1 MNFLNPFVLFGLI
14 AASIPIILHLLNLRK
29 LRTVEFSS
37 IKFLKELQK
46 SQIRRLKIRQILL
59 LVLRTLLIIFIVLAF
74 SRPVIQGT
82 LPGMTKYAQT
92 SAVILF
98 DNSPSMN
105 YSDEFGN
112 RFNYA
117 KRTARKLIEQFRSGD
132 EVAIIPMSDLKEFG
146 NYNFSRDLQNLKEQI
161 NRINIG
167 YSVADLDKSISLT
180 SALFENSRNI
190 NKEIF
195 IISDNQ
201 LINFK
206 SIDTISEQSQNNS
219 IIKKYHTSIY
229 FLEVGAKSKID
240 YANLSI
246 DSVQLLTQIF
256 QPNKPVQIL
265 ANIHNYSQQDQPS
278 AILSITFNNERV
290 AQTEFNI
297 NANSTKSVNISA
309 NPKDY
314 KIVSAEAKLESDA
327 LEEDNSKYFGFIMPR
342 TPRIAIVDDEKNPYL
357 LSALGVNN
365 FNNLYNAEVMT
376 VNDFNN
382 RTITD
387 YDACIIN
394 SLKNLTIEK
403 LRQYI
408 ANGGKAIIFA
418 DDILAQSPNYL
429 DLLGIQNG
437 RLTQYPE
444 GQMPV
449 VSQIQKLSPIF
460 EGVFTDKSSFSLNE
474 KIRFKKLYSISTGY
488 PLIQTTSGDLAFEKT
503 IEKGKI
509 IFISSHPSLAWSNF
523 PISSLF
529 PVFINRSVEYL
540 TMIPEISRTATIGE
554 TIQITI
560 PENYAKGSSFK
571 ITDPLKNE
579 SVVYAPNLSNG
590 TTLRLD
596 NLKMPGNY
604 IIYNQS
610 QEPVAMVSAN
620 IDKRE
625 SDITKIN
632 NNTIESQLKKKYG
645 DKLNVSFIEDLS
657 SLEKSIQR
665 IRTGSELWQLFV
677 VLALLTGIAEL
688 IVERVTKNDVVE

>member
-1 MNFLNPFVLFGLI
+1 
-14 AASIPIILHLLNLRK
+14 
-29 LRTVEFSS
+29 
-37 IKFLKELQK
+37 
-46 SQIRRLKIRQILL
+46 
-59 LVLRTLLIIFIVLAF
+59 
-74 SRPVIQGT
+74 
-82 LPGMTKYAQT
+82 
-92 SAVILF
+92 
-98 DNSPSMN
+98 
-105 YSDEFGN
+105 
-112 RFNYA
+112 
-117 KRTARKLIEQFRSGD
+117 
-132 EVAIIPMSDLKEFG
+132 
-146 NYNFSRDLQNLKEQI
+146 
-161 NRINIG
+161 
-167 YSVADLDKSISLT
+167 
-180 SALFENSRNI
+180 
-190 NKEIF
+190 
-195 IISDNQ
+195 
-201 LINFK
+201 
-206 SIDTISEQSQNNS
+206 
-219 IIKKYHTSIY
+219 
-229 FLEVGAKSKID
+229 
-240 YANLSI
+240 
-246 DSVQLLTQIF
+246 
-256 QPNKPVQIL
+256 
-265 ANIHNYSQQDQPS
+265 
-278 AILSITFNNERV
+278 
-290 AQTEFNI
+290 
-297 NANSTKSVNISA
+297 
-309 NPKDY
+309 
-314 KIVSAEAKLESDA
+314 
-327 LEEDNSKYFGFIMPR
+327 
-342 TPRIAIVDDEKNPYL
+342 
-357 LSALGVNN
+357 
-365 FNNLYNAEVMT
+365 MT

-394 SLKNLTIEK
+394 SLKNLTVEK

-418 DDILAQSPNYL
+418 DDILAQAPNYL
-429 DLLGIQNG
+429 DLLGIQGG